1 MDIRISLYKIKDLK
15 ALDKNIFFQFKFK
28 AELSKF
34 FSLFQP
40 KGLCVVSGNLSKEWP
55 WAPIFTGII
64 KPSESKTGS
73 FGVRNPCSKLAKNAF

>member
-1 MDIRISLYKIKDLK
+1 MDIRTSLCKIKDLK
-15 ALDKNIFFQFKFK
+15 TSDKNIFFQFKFK

-55 WAPIFTGII
+55 WAPIHTGII

-73 FGVRNPCSKLAKNAF
+73 YGARNPLSSPAV